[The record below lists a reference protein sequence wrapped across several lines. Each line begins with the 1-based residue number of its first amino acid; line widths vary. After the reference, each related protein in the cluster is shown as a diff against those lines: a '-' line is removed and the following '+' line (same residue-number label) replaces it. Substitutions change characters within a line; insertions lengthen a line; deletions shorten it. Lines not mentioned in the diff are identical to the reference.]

1 MGNDVIVTV
10 VGKNRPGVLSEVT
23 GAIAKYQ
30 ANILD
35 IHQKVVQEYFNL
47 FMIVD
52 FNRSKNVPF
61 QTFKQRLEAL
71 GENKGYRI
79 HVQHEKIFRDMHRI

>member
-1 MGNDVIVTV
+1 MKHDVIVTV

-23 GAIAKYQ
+23 GAIAKSK

-47 FMIVD
+47 FMIVELAGV
-52 FNRSKNVPF
+52 KTPF
-61 QTFKQRLEAL
+61 QEFKQQLEQL
-71 GENKGYRI
+71 GEGRGYRI
-79 HVQHEKIFRDMHRI
+79 QVQHEKIFHDMHRI